1 MSSDYKFLRID
12 GNTKASDRAAIVKV
26 CFWIELS
33 VFIWNSHIYFS
44 LFIYFSGFPRG
55 LWSSNLS
62 LNFPSWWIGAYTHKS
77 RSCDCGWSSMESKVL
92 VWRKKISLQPLV
104 FHLNFSWE
112 HAFLSL
118 LEVKYLFQTLS

>member
-104 FHLNFSWE
+104 FHLI
-112 HAFLSL
+112 FLENMYFFL
-118 LEVKYLFQTLS
+118 YLKLNICFRH